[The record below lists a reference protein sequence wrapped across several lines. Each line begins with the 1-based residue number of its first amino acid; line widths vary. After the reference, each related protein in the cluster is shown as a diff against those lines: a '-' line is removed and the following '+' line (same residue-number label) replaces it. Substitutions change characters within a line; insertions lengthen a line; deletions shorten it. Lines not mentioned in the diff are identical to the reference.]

1 MTQGELL
8 ALRSVV
14 ETLKAGAA
22 EGAGERSAAAD
33 DLRAGD
39 RHTPP
44 PRAQPA
50 SISPT
55 FRRGPASTEQS
66 RHSPS
71 LGNGAGLALGMPPA
85 LPAVVPPS
93 LEPAEP
99 SREAE
104 RCISELLDC
113 LPDTPES
120 RRLAS
125 AAKAA
130 LPQSPPLPL
139 SPAGRLDGSGAVGGE
154 GAGEASGS
162 EASESG
168 LGLGSS
174 GLLPEH
180 VPTADLSEAT
190 GDGVRG
196 LLPMEGGFEI
206 QFARGQ
212 LGAGVAA
219 ASDPRWEQY
228 WHRWEGHKERWGSQ
242 ASAVVTTIE
251 ISDADSESIATETET
266 DLASE
271 PEELLQLTDHGQE
284 EEEKETETE
293 DGASSSS
300 SSDDDL
306 PPRLREVNLRLQSI
320 AQVESASA
328 IKTALPE
335 DTEMA
340 GMAGASFDGVHGQHE
355 DEEDVA
361 DGQESFWAEYQAKY
375 GAVDEDLEGFEEED
389 YSEEELAPPAAHQRR
404 ATAALEHRAGFDE
417 AAGERQKPEEKLPV
431 AVGAVRRRKVRITRV
446 KKRPAAAAAVAGAL

>member
-1 MTQGELL
+1 
-8 ALRSVV
+8 
-14 ETLKAGAA
+14 
-22 EGAGERSAAAD
+22 
-33 DLRAGD
+33 
-39 RHTPP
+39 
-44 PRAQPA
+44 
-50 SISPT
+50 
-55 FRRGPASTEQS
+55 
-66 RHSPS
+66 
-71 LGNGAGLALGMPPA
+71 MPPA
-85 LPAVVPPS
+85 LPVLVPPS
-93 LEPAEP
+93 PAPAEP

-180 VPTADLSEAT
+180 VPTADFSEAT
-190 GDGVRG
+190 GDSVRS
-196 LLPMEGGFEI
+196 LLALPMEGGFEI

-242 ASAVVTTIE
+242 ASAVVTTT
-251 ISDADSESIATETET
+251 DPAADSESIATETET

-284 EEEKETETE
+284 EEEKGTETE

-306 PPRLREVNLRLQSI
+306 PPRLGEVNLRVHAI
-320 AQVESASA
+320 AQAQTASA
-328 IKTALPE
+328 MQTSLPE

-340 GMAGASFDGVHGQHE
+340 GMAGEAFEGQHE

-375 GAVDEDLEGFEEED
+375 GEVGGDLEGFEEED
-389 YSEEELAPPAAHQRR
+389 YSEEELAPPEAHQRPS
-404 ATAALEHRAGFDE
+404 AGALEHQAGFDE
-417 AAGERQKPEEKLPV
+417 AAGEKEKPEEKLPV

-446 KKRPAAAAAVAGAL
+446 KKRGPAAAAAAAGAL